1 MTTTY
6 KEFNGTWSPIK
17 NAFVERNGEW
27 VPQLLRLVG
36 HEGRWLET
44 YKVEQVSE
52 KEIIDV
58 TRLSYRAG
66 APMQGALDVMG
77 RGFDATVMPD
87 PPVGAFYPLTANFAD
102 RLENFAN
109 IVPHGT
115 ELPIPTIIDGLSAY
129 LFDTSKKQYLSL
141 PLPVNS
147 TDAYYDL
154 LGLVGNDWG
163 SIDTRGEKHWEIGG
177 KFQATSLP
185 ATGEVAFLLFSG
197 TATQNISVGFDST
210 GMLFAQLC
218 NGTYKKRLEIP
229 GVISVGEW
237 AGFVFRHR
245 PSGLSRFLELQAHT
259 GEMVS
264 VEGDILRSV
273 SGSIYKEFS
282 YWLPAP
288 DQPINVGY
296 GEVGTGTVFAEK
308 FFSLDNTSPN
318 LTISEDGLQ
327 IQSALTTY
335 RNGQPSGPM
344 PPGTGRYYIEIKN
357 NDSYDIHFGV
367 TDAAPQ
373 TNLAPGQIGWC
384 VNTIGGRKFA
394 KQTGGGTDWTA
405 VMPYNSTI
413 GLVYDS
419 DAGLIEVYVDG
430 TKWANPFAA
439 GTITN
444 PVQFIIGGRAGTAT
458 TNLFRAAVVVSPDG
472 WTLAPASVIPFPF
485 SSTIGEI
492 TDVFSGGAYRE
503 MFIRNAPMTPA
514 RTALVITP
522 GVTLDVVFT
531 NMETGVSY
539 SAKQSILKSEP
550 NKLIISVPQ
559 VPDGNYEVDCRYEG
573 VEESNRKIF
582 TVRSFQARTTPLH
595 VNFATDTV
603 DHIRSQ
609 LMVAHKQWGGANGG
623 VSSENVL
630 LDRLNG
636 VCEITALGDNYVGP
650 IRGTNR
656 TGGVSDINVRI
667 GGCIVT
673 RDYFG
678 PGSYRIL
685 CKPASLPGV
694 CTALWT
700 FHYEE
705 GYLGSVLYD
714 LHQQD
719 GIHISGEEVNGFYTV
734 RNHEIDIEFP
744 TALKSNPNQEDVSF
758 RNARFNTWR
767 GELRNWSVPNPDV
780 PVGDAAYSPVPDQAY
795 WSEYTDDFVNHDVNL
810 ADQQYHELRFDWHLG
825 DDPRVEYYIDGV
837 LMHTVRTHIPDI
849 PGRYWAG
856 MWFPSGSTQWA
867 GRGAAWIAQ
876 HMLVKELTITPFA
889 DEAEFSNN
897 VVETYP
903 LDVYHDFKRFRYE

>member
-6 KEFNGTWSPIK
+6 EEFNGTWSPIK
-17 NAFVERNGEW
+17 NVFVERNGEW

-44 YKVEQVSE
+44 YKAEQVFE

-66 APMQGALDVMG
+66 APMQGALEVMG
-77 RGFDATVMPD
+77 RGFDATTALPD
-87 PPVGAFYPLTANFAD
+87 PPVGAFYTLATNFAD
-102 RLENFAN
+102 RFENFAN
-109 IVPHGT
+109 IVPHGI
-115 ELPIPTIIDGLSAY
+115 ELPIPTIINGLSAF
-129 LFDTSKKQYLSL
+129 LLDTSKKQYLSL

-147 TDAYYDL
+147 ANAYYDL
-154 LGLVGNDWG
+154 LALVGNDWG
-163 SIDTRGEKHWEIGG
+163 SIDTRGKKHWEIGG
-177 KFQATSLP
+177 KFQPTSLP
-185 ATGEVAFLLFSG
+185 ATGEVTFLLFSG

-218 NGTYKKRLEIP
+218 NETYKKRLEIP

-259 GEMVS
+259 GELVS

-273 SGSIYKEFS
+273 SGSTYKEFS
-282 YWLPAP
+282 YWAPAP
-288 DQPINVGY
+288 GQPINVGY
-296 GEVGTGTVFAEK
+296 GVVDTGTV
-308 FFSLDNTSPN
+308 L
-318 LTISEDGLQ
+318 
-327 IQSALTTY
+327 
-335 RNGQPSGPM
+335 
-344 PPGTGRYYIEIKN
+344 
-357 NDSYDIHFGV
+357 
-367 TDAAPQ
+367 
-373 TNLAPGQIGWC
+373 
-384 VNTIGGRKFA
+384 
-394 KQTGGGTDWTA
+394 
-405 VMPYNSTI
+405 
-413 GLVYDS
+413 
-419 DAGLIEVYVDG
+419 
-430 TKWANPFAA
+430 
-439 GTITN
+439 
-444 PVQFIIGGRAGTAT
+444 
-458 TNLFRAAVVVSPDG
+458 
-472 WTLAPASVIPFPF
+472 
-485 SSTIGEI
+485 
-492 TDVFSGGAYRE
+492 TDVFSGGVYRE
-503 MFIRNAPMTPA
+503 MFIRNAPMTPV
-514 RTALVITP
+514 RTALVIAP
-522 GVTLDVVFT
+522 RVALDVVFT

-539 SAKQSILKSEP
+539 SARQSILKSEP
-550 NKLIISVPQ
+550 SKLTISVPQ
-559 VPDGNYEVDCRYEG
+559 VPDGNYEVDCRYGG

-650 IRGTNR
+650 IRGTTR
-656 TGGVSDINVRI
+656 TGGASDTNVRI

-685 CKPASLPGV
+685 CKPVSLPGV
-694 CTALWT
+694 CTAVWT

-705 GYLGSVLYD
+705 GYPGSVLYD
-714 LHQQD
+714 LHLQD
-719 GIHISGEEVNGFYTV
+719 GIHILGEEANGFYTV

-758 RNARFNTWR
+758 HNARFNTWR
-767 GELRNWSVPNPDV
+767 GELRNWNVPNPDV
-780 PVGDAAYSPVPDQAY
+780 PMGDAMYSPVPDQAY
-795 WSEYTDDFVNHDVNL
+795 WSEYTDDFVNHGVNL

-856 MWFPSGSTQWA
+856 MWFPSSSTHWA

-876 HMLVKELTITPFA
+876 HMLVKELTIIPFA

>member
-1 MTTTY
+1 
-6 KEFNGTWSPIK
+6 
-17 NAFVERNGEW
+17 
-27 VPQLLRLVG
+27 
-36 HEGRWLET
+36 
-44 YKVEQVSE
+44 
-52 KEIIDV
+52 
-58 TRLSYRAG
+58 
-66 APMQGALDVMG
+66 
-77 RGFDATVMPD
+77 
-87 PPVGAFYPLTANFAD
+87 
-102 RLENFAN
+102 
-109 IVPHGT
+109 
-115 ELPIPTIIDGLSAY
+115 
-129 LFDTSKKQYLSL
+129 
-141 PLPVNS
+141 
-147 TDAYYDL
+147 
-154 LGLVGNDWG
+154 
-163 SIDTRGEKHWEIGG
+163 
-177 KFQATSLP
+177 
-185 ATGEVAFLLFSG
+185 
-197 TATQNISVGFDST
+197 
-210 GMLFAQLC
+210 
-218 NGTYKKRLEIP
+218 
-229 GVISVGEW
+229 
-237 AGFVFRHR
+237 
-245 PSGLSRFLELQAHT
+245 
-259 GEMVS
+259 
-264 VEGDILRSV
+264 
-273 SGSIYKEFS
+273 
-282 YWLPAP
+282 
-288 DQPINVGY
+288 
-296 GEVGTGTVFAEK
+296 
-308 FFSLDNTSPN
+308 
-318 LTISEDGLQ
+318 
-327 IQSALTTY
+327 
-335 RNGQPSGPM
+335 
-344 PPGTGRYYIEIKN
+344 
-357 NDSYDIHFGV
+357 
-367 TDAAPQ
+367 
-373 TNLAPGQIGWC
+373 
-384 VNTIGGRKFA
+384 
-394 KQTGGGTDWTA
+394 
-405 VMPYNSTI
+405 
-413 GLVYDS
+413 
-419 DAGLIEVYVDG
+419 
-430 TKWANPFAA
+430 
-439 GTITN
+439 
-444 PVQFIIGGRAGTAT
+444 
-458 TNLFRAAVVVSPDG
+458 
-472 WTLAPASVIPFPF
+472 
-485 SSTIGEI
+485 
-492 TDVFSGGAYRE
+492 
-503 MFIRNAPMTPA
+503 
-514 RTALVITP
+514 
-522 GVTLDVVFT
+522 
-531 NMETGVSY
+531 METGVSY

-705 GYLGSVLYD
+705 GYPGSVLYD

-856 MWFPSGSTQWA
+856 MWFPSSSTHWA

-876 HMLVKELTITPFA
+876 HMLVKELTIIPFA

-897 VVETYP
+897 VVETHP

>member
-6 KEFNGTWSPIK
+6 KEFNGAWSPIK

-27 VPQLLRLVG
+27 APQLLRLVG

-44 YKVEQVSE
+44 YKAEQVFE

-66 APMQGALDVMG
+66 APMQGALEVIG
-77 RGFDATVMPD
+77 RGFDATVLPD

-296 GEVGTGTVFAEK
+296 GV
-308 FFSLDNTSPN
+308 
-318 LTISEDGLQ
+318 
-327 IQSALTTY
+327 
-335 RNGQPSGPM
+335 
-344 PPGTGRYYIEIKN
+344 
-357 NDSYDIHFGV
+357 
-367 TDAAPQ
+367 
-373 TNLAPGQIGWC
+373 
-384 VNTIGGRKFA
+384 
-394 KQTGGGTDWTA
+394 
-405 VMPYNSTI
+405 
-413 GLVYDS
+413 
-419 DAGLIEVYVDG
+419 VD
-430 TKWANPFAA
+430 K
-439 GTITN
+439 GTI
-444 PVQFIIGGRAGTAT
+444 VG
-458 TNLFRAAVVVSPDG
+458 
-472 WTLAPASVIPFPF
+472 
-485 SSTIGEI
+485 I

-503 MFIRNAPMTPA
+503 MFIRGAPMTPT

-539 SAKQSILKSEP
+539 SAKQSIFKSEP
-550 NKLIISVPQ
+550 NKLTISVPQ
-559 VPDGNYEVDCRYEG
+559 VPDGNYEVDCRYKG

-650 IRGTNR
+650 IRGTTR
-656 TGGVSDINVRI
+656 TGGASDTNVRI

-694 CTALWT
+694 CSALWT

-705 GYLGSVLYD
+705 GYPGSVLYD

-719 GIHISGEEVNGFYTV
+719 GIHISGDEVNGFCTV

-744 TALKSNPNQEDVSF
+744 TAL
-758 RNARFNTWR
+758 
-767 GELRNWSVPNPDV
+767 
-780 PVGDAAYSPVPDQAY
+780 
-795 WSEYTDDFVNHDVNL
+795 
-810 ADQQYHELRFDWHLG
+810 
-825 DDPRVEYYIDGV
+825 
-837 LMHTVRTHIPDI
+837 
-849 PGRYWAG
+849 
-856 MWFPSGSTQWA
+856 
-867 GRGAAWIAQ
+867 
-876 HMLVKELTITPFA
+876 
-889 DEAEFSNN
+889 
-897 VVETYP
+897 
-903 LDVYHDFKRFRYE
+903 